1 MSIIFEEG
9 TKRLVFSIT
18 GYQFPFETVT
28 NEYDANWLMVQVDY
42 SDAGVENTYIEPCL
56 LSFEL
61 ESLVNE
67 IRGIIQGKET
77 GMITDFLEPNL
88 KLLITKVGE
97 LYAVQIRFVYEMSC
111 SGWKEVYVCQGLD
124 KHGLQDLYNS
134 FKALSTEYPVRGE
147 KNKMV

>member
-18 GYQFPFETVT
+18 GYQFPLETVT

-42 SDAGVENTYIEPCL
+42 SDASVENTYIEPCI

-61 ESLVNE
+61 ESLVND
-67 IRGIIQGKET
+67 IRSIIQGKET

-97 LYAVQIRFVYEMSC
+97 LYAIQVRFVYEMSD
-111 SGWKEVYVCQGLD
+111 SGWKEI
-124 KHGLQDLYNS
+124 
-134 FKALSTEYPVRGE
+134 
-147 KNKMV
+147 